1 MTYPDTLTPDF
12 SERELA
18 QGVVQAIASRWS
30 PRAFRKAKIQDQD
43 VQTLFEAAR
52 WAPSCFNAQPWQFHV
67 SSEQTFDDY
76 LALLMEGNQ
85 QWAKNASLICFVV
98 VKKSFEHNGSPNPYA
113 EFDAGAAWM
122 ALALQARSMGLY
134 THAMGGV
141 HHQQAAQYLGL
152 DDDHKVVCGIV
163 IGVAD
168 TPETLPAE
176 LAAREKPSG
185 RKPLAQILKR

>member
-141 HHQQAAQYLGL
+141 YHQQAAQYLGL

-185 RKPLAQILKR
+185 RKPLAQILKL